1 MRILL
6 VEDERKVASFIAK
19 GFKEEGMAID
29 HVFDARTALEQLNI
43 YTYDLL
49 VSDIMMPG
57 MSGIEL
63 IREVRAKG
71 AQIPILVL
79 TAKDAVDDKV
89 LGLDAGADDYL
100 TKPFVFAELLAR
112 VRALMRRPGA
122 LTNQLTVADLV
133 MDPASHTV
141 MRNDIKIDLTQK
153 EYALL
158 EFLLSNKGRVLSR
171 TSIIESVWD
180 MHFDSDTNLVDVLVS
195 YLRGKIERDFDSKLI
210 HSVRGVGYV
219 LEDRR

>member
-1 MRILL
+1 MRVLL

-19 GFKEEGMAID
+19 GLREEGMAVD
-29 HVFDARTALEQLNI
+29 HVSDGKSALAQLDV
-43 YTYDLL
+43 YEYDLL
-49 VSDIMMPG
+49 VTDIMMLG

-63 IREVRAKG
+63 IREIRMRKAG
-71 AQIPILVL
+71 IPILAL
-79 TAKDAVDDKV
+79 TAKDSVDDKV
-89 LGLDAGADDYL
+89 LGLDTGADDYM

-112 VRALMRRPGA
+112 IRALMRRPSA
-122 LTNQLTVADLV
+122 LAEPLKAGDLI
-133 MDPASHTV
+133 MDPVAHVVTRAGEKV
-141 MRNDIKIDLTQK
+141 DLTQK

-195 YLRGKIERDFDSKLI
+195 YLRGKIDRGFDVKLI

-219 LEDRR
+219 LEDRG

>member
-1 MRILL
+1 MRVLL

-19 GFKEEGMAID
+19 GLKEEGMAVD
-29 HVFDARTALEQLNI
+29 HVSDAKAALDQLNI
-43 YTYDLL
+43 HDYELIIT
-49 VSDIMMPG
+49 DIMMPG
-57 MSGIEL
+57 MSGFEM
-63 IREVRAKG
+63 IREIRGKG
-71 AQIPILVL
+71 INTPILAL

-89 LGLDAGADDYL
+89 LGLDAGSDDYM

-112 VRALMRRPGA
+112 VRALMRRPDA
-122 LTNQLTVADLV
+122 FIEKLAVSDLV
-133 MDPASHTV
+133 MDPVSHTV
-141 MRNDIKIDLTQK
+141 TRAGEKIDLSPK

-158 EFLLSNKGRVLSR
+158 EFLLTNKGRVLTR

-195 YLRGKIERDFDSKLI
+195 YLRAKIDRGFETKLI

-219 LEDRR
+219 LEERH